1 MEYGVFMEV
10 YTQEL
15 PLRTSRR
22 VELIDI
28 TSMVT
33 GVLESSGIRNGI
45 LNVFSRHSTSAIFIN
60 ENESRLLSDIESML
74 EGAVPVDA
82 SYGHNI
88 IDNNADSHLRAVLL
102 GGSQTVPVI
111 NGSMDLG
118 TWQSIFFA
126 EFDGPRN
133 RRIRVSVAGKP

>member
-1 MEYGVFMEV
+1 MECGVFMEV

-28 TSMVT
+28 TSMVS

-60 ENESRLLSDIESML
+60 ENENRLLSDIESML
-74 EGAVPVDA
+74 EGTVPVDA

-126 EFDGPRN
+126 ELDGPRN
-133 RRIRVSVAGKP
+133 RKIRVSVAGKS

>member
-1 MEYGVFMEV
+1 MEV

-28 TSMVT
+28 TSMVS

-74 EGAVPVDA
+74 EGTVPVDA
-82 SYGHNI
+82 SYGHNA

-126 EFDGPRN
+126 ELDGPRN

>member
-1 MEYGVFMEV
+1 MEF
-10 YTQEL
+10 YTEEI
-15 PLRTSRR
+15 PLRTSKRL
-22 VELIDI
+22 ELIDI
-28 TSMVT
+28 TSRVSE
-33 GVLESSGIRNGI
+33 VLKSSGIGNGI

-60 ENESRLLSDIESML
+60 ENETRLTGDVESIL
-74 EGAVPVDA
+74 KTLVPEDS

-111 NGSMDLG
+111 NGSLDLG

-133 RRIRVSVAGKP
+133 RKIRVSVAGKPME

>member
-1 MEYGVFMEV
+1 MKCGVFMEV

-22 VELIDI
+22 VERIDI
-28 TSMVT
+28 TSMVSD
-33 GVLESSGIRNGI
+33 VLESSGIRNGI

-74 EGAVPVDA
+74 EGTVPVDA
-82 SYGHNI
+82 SYGHNA

-102 GGSQTVPVI
+102 WGSQTVPVI

-126 EFDGPRN
+126 ELDGPRN

>member
-1 MEYGVFMEV
+1 MECGVFMEV

-15 PLRTSRR
+15 TLRTSRR

-28 TSMVT
+28 TTMVS

-74 EGAVPVDA
+74 EDTVPVDA

>member
-1 MEYGVFMEV
+1 MECGVFMEV

-28 TSMVT
+28 TSMVSD
-33 GVLESSGIRNGI
+33 VLESSGIRNGI

-74 EGAVPVDA
+74 EGTVPVDA
-82 SYGHNI
+82 SYGHNA

-126 EFDGPRN
+126 ELDGPRN

>member
-28 TSMVT
+28 TSMVS

-60 ENESRLLSDIESML
+60 ENESRLLGDIESML

>member
-1 MEYGVFMEV
+1 
-10 YTQEL
+10 
-15 PLRTSRR
+15 
-22 VELIDI
+22 
-28 TSMVT
+28 
-33 GVLESSGIRNGI
+33 
-45 LNVFSRHSTSAIFIN
+45 
-60 ENESRLLSDIESML
+60 ML
-74 EGAVPVDA
+74 EGTVPVDA
-82 SYGHNI
+82 SYGHNA

-126 EFDGPRN
+126 ELDGPRN

>member
-1 MEYGVFMEV
+1 MEV

-15 PLRTSRR
+15 PMRTSRR

>member
-1 MEYGVFMEV
+1 MEV

-28 TSMVT
+28 TSMVSD
-33 GVLESSGIRNGI
+33 VLESSGIRNGI
-45 LNVFSRHSTSAIFIN
+45 LNVFLRHSTSAIFIN

-74 EGAVPVDA
+74 EGTVPVDA
-82 SYGHNI
+82 SYGHNA

-126 EFDGPRN
+126 ELDGPRN

>member
-15 PLRTSRR
+15 PMRTSRR